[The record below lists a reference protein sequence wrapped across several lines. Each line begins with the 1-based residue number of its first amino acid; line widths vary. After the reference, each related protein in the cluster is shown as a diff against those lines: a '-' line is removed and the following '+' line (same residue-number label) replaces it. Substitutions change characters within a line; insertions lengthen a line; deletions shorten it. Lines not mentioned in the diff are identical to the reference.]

1 MRAVQRAK
9 KKQVDER
16 KQTTVR
22 RRKVFVFCFV
32 LMGDP
37 NHPFVRL
44 FAGGLEGVGERERTS
59 WQ

>member
-1 MRAVQRAK
+1 MQRAK
-9 KKQVDER
+9 KQANER
-16 KQTTVR
+16 KQITVR
-22 RRKVFVFCFV
+22 RRKFFLLLLCFV